1 MMDAPPIE
9 ARGLDKSFGA
19 IPVLR
24 GVNLVVAAGRGV
36 MIIGRNGAGKST
48 LVRILAG
55 LSTSTA
61 GEALLFGRASRELDP
76 ALRRRVGLLTHQS
89 FLYPNL
95 TARENLE
102 FYAKVY
108 GLDGSRG
115 GARSDIMR
123 WLERVGLAAAAN
135 ERVRTFSRGMEQR
148 LALARA
154 MLHAPGVLLMDEPF
168 AALDTDGVV
177 LAATL
182 IREALERGCA
192 IALTAHEPLKLE
204 GITLDLVEIVRGRLV
219 NHKADAIPAPIL
231 RHGLGQARG

>member
-1 MMDAPPIE
+1 MDAPSIE

-19 IPVLR
+19 TPVLR
-24 GVNLVVAAGRGV
+24 GVNLAVAAGSGV
-36 MIIGRNGAGKST
+36 MIIGRNGAGKTT

-55 LSTSTA
+55 LSRSTA

-76 ALRRRVGLLTHQS
+76 ALRRRVGLLAHQS

-102 FYAKVY
+102 FYAKIY
-108 GLDGSRG
+108 GLGDSHIGSRG
-115 GARSDIMR
+115 DITR
-123 WLERVGLAAAAN
+123 WFERVGLAAAAN

-154 MLHAPGVLLMDEPF
+154 MLHAPDVLLMDEPF

-192 IALTAHEPLKLE
+192 IALTAHEPLELE
-204 GITLDLVEIVRGRLV
+204 GIALDLLEIVRGRLV
-219 NHKADAIPAPIL
+219 SYPTDTIPSPVF
-231 RHGLGQARG
+231 RHGGGQARG

>member
-19 IPVLR
+19 TPVLR
-24 GVNLVVAAGRGV
+24 GVSLAVAAGRGV

-76 ALRRRVGLLTHQS
+76 ALRRRVGVLTHQS

-102 FYAKVY
+102 FYAKIY
-108 GLDGSRG
+108 GLDGSPGGSRG
-115 GARSDIMR
+115 DIAR
-123 WLERVGLAAAAN
+123 WLERVGLAAVAN

-192 IALTAHEPLKLE
+192 VALTAHEPLKLE
-204 GITLDLVEIVRGRLV
+204 GIALDLVEIVRGRLV
-219 NHKADAIPAPIL
+219 NYPADASPIF
-231 RHGLGQARG
+231 RHGGGQGRG